1 MAHVKESVHV
11 HCPREVA
18 RELLCTMLL
27 EGAPEGSPHPLLLA
41 IKVPWTGIDLAKEV
55 TVEYTVA
62 AGTAHIDEPI
72 GIRWKPLPG
81 GVYPSFDG
89 ELRVLHSN
97 HTYSSILELE
107 GHYTPPLGVL
117 GLGFDAAIG
126 HKVAE
131 ATIKYLLEGFA
142 SGIMAEYRA
151 EEWENVFSQVSGA
164 NTRSHVQVVSVT
176 SKVEH
181 LALPPPTAEEPA

>member
-1 MAHVKESVHV
+1 MAHVKESLHV
-11 HCPREVA
+11 HCPREIA
-18 RELLCTMLL
+18 RELLCAMLL

-62 AGTAHIDEPI
+62 AGAAHIDEPI
-72 GIRWKPLPG
+72 GIRWTPVTG
-81 GVYPSFDG
+81 GMYPSFDG
-89 ELRVLHSN
+89 ELRVLSGN

-117 GLGFDAAIG
+117 GRGFDAAIG
-126 HKVAE
+126 HRVAE
-131 ATIKYLLEGFA
+131 ATMKYMLEGFA

-151 EEWENVFSQVSGA
+151 EEWEEALLHVSDGA
-164 NTRSHVQVVSVT
+164 DIRGHVQVVSVT

-181 LALPPPTAEEPA
+181 LALPPPTAEL